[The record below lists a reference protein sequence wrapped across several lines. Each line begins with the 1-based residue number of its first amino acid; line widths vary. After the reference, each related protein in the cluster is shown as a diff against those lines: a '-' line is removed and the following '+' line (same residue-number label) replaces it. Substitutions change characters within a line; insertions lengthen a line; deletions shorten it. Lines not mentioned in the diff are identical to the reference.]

1 MLNLYWNVSVNIK
14 LVGTCRIDLVFESF
28 SFLFVVL
35 ALLLDLKGCGL
46 VQCKLAL
53 HLVVERLGYV
63 VNTGM

>member
-14 LVGTCRIDLVFESF
+14 LVGTCRVDLVFASF

-35 ALLLDLKGCGL
+35 PLLLDLKGCGL

-53 HLVVERLGYV
+53 HLVVEWLGYV
-63 VNTGM
+63 VYTGM